1 MASTAARRGR
11 FTAFALLLVVADAYI
26 EEPHLL
32 PHEDAWDGRSV
43 QEKVAVRATDKPGA
57 KPKPGFGRISAAELG
72 KRFASSELGKHVG
85 KFGAGLSELMLGG
98 TKRLTQA
105 VSQAA
110 GASPFGIGVDP
121 KAVKADHEA
130 MLAWWCAQP
139 GEASSSTC
147 TRHAAVSKL
156 RGEKDASKRKAIF
169 DAVKAAAPADAAGRA
184 KALEDVQKMIKAW
197 CKTDDHKAS
206 SITCQSARASNIFG
220 KLHEGAKG
228 AATSLV
234 GRRRLEALAA
244 LEV

>member
-1 MASTAARRGR
+1 MVARSRAQFSCVERDSAHCDELRGEHRGAARDAEEGREERVDTRVDEIAPAHARTLRWRSSTAARRGR
-11 FTAFALLLVVADAYI
+11 FAAFALLVVAVATAAYI
-26 EEPHLL
+26 E
-32 PHEDAWDGRSV
+32 DGRSV
-43 QEKVAVRATDKPGA
+43 QESSRATDKPGA

-85 KFGAGLSELMLGG
+85 KFGSGLSELMLGG

-156 RGEKDASKRKAIF
+156 RGEKDAAKRKAIF
-169 DAVKAAAPADAAGRA
+169 DR
-184 KALEDVQKMIKAW
+184 
-197 CKTDDHKAS
+197 
-206 SITCQSARASNIFG
+206 
-220 KLHEGAKG
+220 
-228 AATSLV
+228 
-234 GRRRLEALAA
+234 
-244 LEV
+244 

>member
-1 MASTAARRGR
+1 
-11 FTAFALLLVVADAYI
+11 
-26 EEPHLL
+26 
-32 PHEDAWDGRSV
+32 
-43 QEKVAVRATDKPGA
+43 
-57 KPKPGFGRISAAELG
+57 
-72 KRFASSELGKHVG
+72 
-85 KFGAGLSELMLGG
+85 MLGG

-234 GRRRLEALAA
+234 GRRRLAELAA

>member
-1 MASTAARRGR
+1 MAATIAARRGR
-11 FTAFALLLVVADAYI
+11 FAAFALLLAVVTAANI
-26 EEPHLL
+26 EEPH
-32 PHEDAWDGRSV
+32 GRSV
-43 QEKVAVRATDKPGA
+43 QESSRATDKPGA

-85 KFGAGLSELMLGG
+85 KFGSGLSELMLGG

-169 DAVKAAAPADAAGRA
+169 DSVKAAAPADAAGRA

>member
-1 MASTAARRGR
+1 MESTRSQRARARTLAMAKSLPAAGRRGARRLAAPAR
-11 FTAFALLLVVADAYI
+11 RRAAAYI
-26 EEPHLL
+26 E
-32 PHEDAWDGRSV
+32 DGRAM

-139 GEASSSTC
+139 GEASRARARGTPPFQAARREGRVEAQPSST
-147 TRHAAVSKL
+147 R
-156 RGEKDASKRKAIF
+156 
-169 DAVKAAAPADAAGRA
+169 
-184 KALEDVQKMIKAW
+184 
-197 CKTDDHKAS
+197 
-206 SITCQSARASNIFG
+206 
-220 KLHEGAKG
+220 
-228 AATSLV
+228 
-234 GRRRLEALAA
+234 
-244 LEV
+244 